1 MTPSI
6 PRLPFIILSLCAAL
20 TAIIS
25 IAAGPRPL
33 SVQDDGEVMTFTLDP
48 VHCMA
53 NFRVQH
59 MGAGMFWGRFNAVS
73 GSMETTEEGRVPRA
87 FDVTIDVDSIDT
99 GTEKLDRTLMSP
111 NFFDEKEFSTIT
123 FTSTSLKPVEGR
135 DGVYLVSG
143 DLTLLGVT
151 KPIESTIELTGVN
164 GNPVMKKAGYEAI
177 FTIKRSDFGM
187 TWGVDNGAL
196 GDEVRLVVGLEG
208 DWSA

>member
-1 MTPSI
+1 MMPS
-6 PRLPFIILSLCAAL
+6 PVRLPFIILCICAAI
-20 TAIIS
+20 TAMAS

-33 SVQDDGEVMTFTLDP
+33 SVQDDAETMTFTLDP

-73 GSMETTEEGRVPRA
+73 GTMDTKNEGRVPVA
-87 FDVTIDVDSIDT
+87 FDVSIEVDSIDT

-111 NFFDEKEFSTIT
+111 NFFDEKEFSDIT
-123 FTSTSLKPVEGR
+123 FKSSSVKPIADREGFHTV
-135 DGVYLVSG
+135 GG

-151 KPIESTIELTGVN
+151 RPIEAIVELTGVN

-187 TWGVDNGAL
+187 KWGVDNGAL
-196 GDEVRLVVGLEG
+196 GDDVRLVVGLEG

>member
-1 MTPSI
+1 MMPSTV
-6 PRLPFIILSLCAAL
+6 RLPFLILCTCATIA
-20 TAIIS
+20 AIAS

-33 SVQDDGEVMTFTLDP
+33 PAQDEAETMTFELDP

-73 GSMETTEEGRVPRA
+73 GTIDTKDDGRVPLS
-87 FDVTIDVDSIDT
+87 FDVSIDVDSIDT

-123 FTSTSLKPVEGR
+123 FKSTSVKPVADR
-135 DGVYLVSG
+135 DGVYTVAG
-143 DLTLLGVT
+143 DLTLLGMT
-151 KPIESTIELTGVN
+151 KPIEATIELTGVN

-177 FTIKRSDFGM
+177 FTIKRSDYGM
-187 TWGVDNGAL
+187 NWGVDNGAL

>member
-1 MTPSI
+1 MMPSTV
-6 PRLPFIILSLCAAL
+6 RLPFVLLCTCAAI
-20 TAIIS
+20 TALAS

-33 SVQDDGEVMTFTLDP
+33 STQDESDAMTFTLDP

-73 GSMETTEEGRVPRA
+73 GTIETKDEGRIPLA
-87 FDVTIDVDSIDT
+87 FDVSIEVDSIDT

-123 FTSTSLKPVEGR
+123 FKSSSLKPIEGR
-135 DGVYLVSG
+135 DGAYTVSG
-143 DLTLLGVT
+143 DLTLLGTT
-151 KPIESTIELTGVN
+151 KPIEAIIERTGVN
-164 GNPVMKKAGYEAI
+164 GNPVMRKAGYEAI

-196 GDEVRLVVGLEG
+196 GDDVRLVVGLEG